1 MSKPVKTVYS
11 KCIFCILE
19 MIFMSCESKGI
30 YVSRTKLQLR
40 TDSCLVFGCQSLSIF
55 EHNIYSALRKY
66 SAPLNFVTFCH
77 ISGFKHKDIKLYF
90 FVKSQQVG
98 HNHEV
103 ERHLLDISNFFNKS
117 KTEKLGVQNYSAPL
131 LSVQQTLSRSSVRIS
146 E

>member
-1 MSKPVKTVYS
+1 MLMKSQLEDSVTLYLDSSMYS
-11 KCIFCILE
+11 EGQK
-19 MIFMSCESKGI
+19 
-30 YVSRTKLQLR
+30 
-40 TDSCLVFGCQSLSIF
+40 
-55 EHNIYSALRKY
+55 YSALRKY
-66 SAPLNFVTFCH
+66 SAPLNFATFCH

-90 FVKSQQVG
+90 FVKNQQQVG